1 MATVPAP
8 ASSSSGLTV
17 EEWLDSRPIAPVQ
30 WLVLVATSLVM
41 FVDGFDLQALALA
54 IPTMSRDWGIPPEH
68 LSWPLSLS
76 LIGMGVGAA
85 LLGMVGDRLGRK
97 GLIVASLLLVALSS
111 AATVLCT
118 TTFEVGL
125 CRLLTGLGIGGANI
139 NALALNTEFFPA
151 RRRFLMMML
160 MGCNMAVGAASVGYF
175 APPLIAAH
183 GWHGIFLA
191 GALISL
197 ILCLATLLFVPEA
210 PAHLLA
216 KGKPEGFAR
225 LVRRIDPTIDAAS
238 LRPAEVVE
246 QSGFPVAVL
255 LARPHRKKTLV
266 LWGVY
271 VVGTFIL
278 YLLSSWLPVLLLDA
292 GWAEADAYRGSVI
305 VQLGGIG
312 GSILAAIFIDRGH
325 LVGALLA
332 LYALAIAALAL
343 LAAAPSTV
351 FVWSALIFVIGFGI
365 SGSQLVLIGAA
376 AALYPEHLRATS
388 AGWATGIARAGA
400 IVAPLA
406 GGAALAAGI
415 APVII
420 LSSLALPMLCQ
431 FLAIFWARRSFV
443 RQPALPAPE
452 TRKAEPDARS

>member
-1 MATVPAP
+1 MGTAP
-8 ASSSSGLTV
+8 PTTQTV
-17 EEWLDSRPIAPVQ
+17 EEWLDTRPIAPVQ
-30 WLVLVATSLVM
+30 WLILVATSLVM

-54 IPTMSRDWGIPPEH
+54 IPTISRDWGVAPEV

-97 GLIVASLLLVALSS
+97 GLICASLILVGVSS
-111 AATVLCT
+111 AATALCT
-118 TTFEVGL
+118 TTTEIAI

-175 APPLIAAH
+175 APPLIALYD
-183 GWHGIFLA
+183 WHGIFIAGGLLSCILA
-191 GALISL
+191 VLIFV
-197 ILCLATLLFVPEA
+197 FVPEA
-210 PAHLLA
+210 PAHILA
-216 KGKPEGFAR
+216 RGNIPRLQK
-225 LVRRIDPTIDAAS
+225 LVRRIDPHIHAAD
-238 LRPAEVVE
+238 LRLPEYE
-246 QSGFPVAVL
+246 KQSRFPVATL
-255 LARPHRKKTLV
+255 LQPVYRKKTLT
-266 LWGVY
+266 LWSVY

-278 YLLSSWLPVLLLDA
+278 YLLSSWLPVLLISG
-292 GWAEADAYRGSVI
+292 GWSDADAYRGI
-305 VQLGGIG
+305 MIMQIGGIG
-312 GSILAAIFIDRGH
+312 GSIIAAIFIDRGY
-325 LVGALLA
+325 LIPALLS
-332 LYALAIAALAL
+332 LYALAMGALGL
-343 LAAAPSTV
+343 LAVISSTV
-351 FVWSALIFVIGFGI
+351 VAWSTLLFLIGFGV

-376 AALYPEHLRATS
+376 AALYPENLRATS

-406 GGAALAAGI
+406 GGAAMSAGI
-415 APVII
+415 APGVI

-443 RQPALPAPE
+443 R
-452 TRKAEPDARS
+452 